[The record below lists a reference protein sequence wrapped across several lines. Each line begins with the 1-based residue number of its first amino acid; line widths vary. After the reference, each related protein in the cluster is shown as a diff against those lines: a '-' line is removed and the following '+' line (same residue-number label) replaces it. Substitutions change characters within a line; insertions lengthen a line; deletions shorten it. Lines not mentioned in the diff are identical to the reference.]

1 MRRVLGSTLCRVKLT
16 NMSVSW
22 SWALATLGCH
32 LRTAPQ
38 PPNLGLEG
46 AERLSA
52 DQGEEAVQLL
62 ELCGA
67 CAEMVGGVLS
77 RTSKCFTMLLCLCRF
92 GCLFHTAPNK
102 QKQRPPTPPTGG
114 RCCSTSSSPC

>member
-1 MRRVLGSTLCRVKLT
+1 MRVLGSTLCRVKQT

-32 LRTAPQ
+32 LRTAHQ

-52 DQGEEAVQLL
+52 DQGEEAAQLL

-67 CAEMVGGVLS
+67 CEEMVGGCNVFKDMFLILFVLS
-77 RTSKCFTMLLCLCRF
+77 RLRY
-92 GCLFHTAPNK
+92 LFHTAPNK
-102 QKQRPPTPPTGG
+102 QTQRAPTPLTGG

>member
-1 MRRVLGSTLCRVKLT
+1 MTRLVRVLGSTLCRVKLT

-22 SWALATLGCH
+22 SWALATLSCH

-52 DQGEEAVQLL
+52 DQGEEAAQLL

-77 RTSKCFTMLLCLCRF
+77 RT
-92 GCLFHTAPNK
+92 PNIF
-102 QKQRPPTPPTGG
+102 
-114 RCCSTSSSPC
+114 

>member
-1 MRRVLGSTLCRVKLT
+1 MRVLGSTLCRVKQT

-32 LRTAPQ
+32 LRTAQ
-38 PPNLGLEG
+38 EPPNLGLEG

-52 DQGEEAVQLL
+52 DQGEEAAQLL

-67 CAEMVGGVLS
+67 CAEMVGAMFSIIVMP
-77 RTSKCFTMLLCLCRF
+77 F
-92 GCLFHTAPNK
+92 
-102 QKQRPPTPPTGG
+102 
-114 RCCSTSSSPC
+114 SSSKSYMIGLIMGIEVM

>member
-1 MRRVLGSTLCRVKLT
+1 MRVLGSTLCRVKQT

-32 LRTAPQ
+32 LRTAQ
-38 PPNLGLEG
+38 EPPNLGLEG

-52 DQGEEAVQLL
+52 DQGEEAAQLL

-67 CAEMVGGVLS
+67 CAEMVGGVFS
-77 RTSKCFTMLLCLCRF
+77 M
-92 GCLFHTAPNK
+92 
-102 QKQRPPTPPTGG
+102 
-114 RCCSTSSSPC
+114 SSSFFLIL

>member
-1 MRRVLGSTLCRVKLT
+1 MRVLGSTLCRVKQT

-32 LRTAPQ
+32 LRTAQ
-38 PPNLGLEG
+38 EPPNLGLEG

-52 DQGEEAVQLL
+52 DQGEEATQLL

-67 CAEMVGGVLS
+67 CAEMVGGVFS
-77 RTSKCFTMLLCLCRF
+77 RTSKHFLMLCVLC
-92 GCLFHTAPNK
+92 T
-102 QKQRPPTPPTGG
+102 
-114 RCCSTSSSPC
+114 